1 MSLLN
6 TVKTLFAID
15 FIKMQFFYKST
26 TEIRLKV
33 AFNLTKSQKNEGTS
47 LNNNNNNNNNNNDDL
62 YSAVAQPRPKER
74 AQSKVFPVV
83 TKRQMAGTVCIYS
96 L

>member
-15 FIKMQFFYKST
+15 FIKMQFFCKST

-33 AFNLTKSQKNEGTS
+33 AFNLTKSQKHEGTS
-47 LNNNNNNNNNNNDDL
+47 FNNNNDDL